1 MPQAHPNDTISVIM
15 PVYDAKDLLPLAAR
29 SVLAQTHRNLELIL
43 VDDGSPNGCGAV
55 CDALAETDPR
65 VRVIHKP
72 NGGAASARNAGL
84 DAATGAYIGFVDSD
98 DLIEPDC
105 YAVLLAALQAAGCR
119 MAGCAADRID
129 ENGAPL
135 PGLQV
140 TAEPAGV
147 RPALDLFYDLFARG
161 SIYPMV
167 CWNKLT
173 AAELWRG
180 RRFDPSFRY
189 GDDGNVMHLICD
201 GQTIACVDRPL
212 YHYRLRADSLTTA
225 RFAPR
230 HLDDLR
236 LWELWYRY
244 FLAKPDCA
252 ELALWCLADYWKR
265 FYLLY
270 LMARQDGPL
279 TPESKAAFAQYLPR
293 LRALLPAIAADPHIP
308 RFEKFRARLFAASP
322 GLAYTLAAA
331 WGRVAG
337 EQ

>member
-1 MPQAHPNDTISVIM
+1 MPEPKISVIM

-29 SVLAQTHRNLELIL
+29 SVLAQTHQNLELIL

-72 NGGAASARNAGL
+72 NGGAARARNAGL
-84 DAATGAYIGFVDSD
+84 DAATGASIGFVDSD
-98 DLIEPDC
+98 DL
-105 YAVLLAALQAAGCR
+105 
-119 MAGCAADRID
+119 CAADRID

-147 RPALDLFYDLFARG
+147 RPAPDLFYDLFARG

-167 CWNKLT
+167 CWNKLM
-173 AAELWRG
+173 AAELWQD

-322 GLAYTLAAA
+322 ALAYTLAVA

-337 EQ
+337 NR